1 MAIRDLPFGLREK
14 FISIVTTLLLLALAA
29 WGALGVVQGA
39 VANAQE
45 RMQGL
50 VQATEQARQV
60 LEMLEAMS
68 RAAVEIFEAIKEI
81 TVGIQQQDQATADI
95 AVAVGEVDRGMKGV
109 VAGTHDTVAAAQELS
124 GLAGQLQKLMK
135 QFRLGEERE
144 RSDR

>member
-95 AVAVGEVDRGMKGV
+95 AVAVGRWIGG
-109 VAGTHDTVAAAQELS
+109 
-124 GLAGQLQKLMK
+124 
-135 QFRLGEERE
+135 
-144 RSDR
+144 